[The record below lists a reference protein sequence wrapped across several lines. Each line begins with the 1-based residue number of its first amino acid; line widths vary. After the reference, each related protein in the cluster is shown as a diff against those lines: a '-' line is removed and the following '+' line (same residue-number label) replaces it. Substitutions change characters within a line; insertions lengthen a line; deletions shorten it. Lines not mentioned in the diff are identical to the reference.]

1 MTDKYNA
8 EINKSFLSVGSK
20 NQKKIV
26 KKFTNKK
33 FNRKK
38 HNKKSGKPNH
48 LIIKRKIKVCSFS
61 LIIIFCI
68 FIITSVIIKFS
79 LKKFIKIRRAN
90 REFEQGSQLNNII
103 SSSSSSSDK
112 AKLDEKEGEKEK
124 VEKTSLNGISN
135 RSLTFSLSN
144 QIDEEYLSLLENHL
158 KTEKI
163 YNYNDFPLPPVPSTS
178 SMHGP
183 FSEEDKENLREVAK
197 FTKLNRELILLTPIP
212 KEMISHPKV
221 SIYGSAYN
229 TDKFL
234 PYLIRS
240 IQNQNLT
247 EWELLIANDG
257 STDYSLRILNIFA
270 KYDQRIKVINFE
282 KNRGLGYALSIEVE
296 KASGEYL
303 IYVDSDDYEANY
315 DSLYS
320 LYKTGKETGAEF
332 IKSNQAWAWDDTFYQ
347 NIFHSTDMPNQLIP
361 IKNYPEDII
370 KGQYHKIGF
379 GGLHNDAVCAP
390 LLKQVFEDIKDIFKN
405 SKVKLFGFTDV
416 VITTAAALKA
426 NTLYYL
432 PKFTYYYD
440 NRSRK
445 DTKRSTWED
454 KNLLS
459 DQFAHLVY
467 LRICLRF
474 TESDNALAAIIDRFK
489 EQYEKEDFNKINKY
503 YKEDSIIFCGDLEER
518 LQKAKFFE
526 KYNNNSDY
534 ADKINLVKNK
544 CNLIRNANVTIII
557 NE

>member
-1 MTDKYNA
+1 MTDEYNA
-8 EINKSFLSVGSK
+8 KINESFLLVGSK
-20 NQKKIV
+20 NQKKIR
-26 KKFTNKK
+26 KKFNIK

-38 HNKKSGKPNH
+38 HNKKSGKSNH
-48 LIIKRKIKVCSFS
+48 LIINRKIKIRSIS

-68 FIITSVIIKFS
+68 FIITSVIIKFTF
-79 LKKFIKIRRAN
+79 KKYTKIRREN

-103 SSSSSSSDK
+103 SSSSSDK
-112 AKLDEKEGEKEK
+112 VKLDEKEGGKEK
-124 VEKTSLNGISN
+124 VEKISLNGISN
-135 RSLTFSLSN
+135 RRLTFSLSN

-234 PYLIRS
+234 PYFIRS
-240 IQNQNLT
+240 FQNQNLT
-247 EWELLIANDG
+247 EWELFIVNDA
-257 STDYSLRILNIFA
+257 STDYSLKILNIFA

-282 KNRGLGYALSIEVE
+282 KNRGLAYAWSVAIE

-303 IYVDSDDYEANY
+303 LYVDSDDYEANY
-315 DSLYS
+315 DSLFS
-320 LYKTGKETGAEF
+320 LYKTGKETGAEY
-332 IKSNQAWAWDDTFYQ
+332 IKSDVAWAWDDTFYQ
-347 NIFHSTDMPNQLIP
+347 NDIHFSDMPNKLIP

-370 KGQYHKIGF
+370 KRQYHKIGF
-379 GGLHNDAVCAP
+379 GGLHNDAICAP
-390 LLKQVFEDIKDIFKN
+390 LLKKVFEEIKDIFTN

-416 VITTAAALKA
+416 SISTAAALKA

-432 PKFTYYYD
+432 PKYTYYYD

-445 DTKRSTWED
+445 DPKRSTWND
-454 KNLLS
+454 KNLQS
-459 DQFAHLVY
+459 NEIGHLAY
-467 LRICLRF
+467 IRICLRF
-474 TESDNALAAIIDRFK
+474 TESDNALAAILDRFK
-489 EQYEKEDFNKINKY
+489 EEYGKEDFNKINKY
-503 YKEDSIIFCGDLEER
+503 YKEDLIIFCGDLEER

-526 KYNNNSDY
+526 KYNNNLDY

>member
-1 MTDKYNA
+1 MNEMADNCNTKNND
-8 EINKSFLSVGSK
+8 SFLLVGSNK
-20 NQKKIV
+20 KKIM
-26 KKFTNKK
+26 KIFLDKK

-38 HNKKSGKPNH
+38 FNKKSGNRNH
-48 LIIKRKIKVCSFS
+48 LIINGKIKVCSIS
-61 LIIIFCI
+61 LIIIICI
-68 FIITSVIIKFS
+68 FIIASVIIKFNF
-79 LKKFIKIRRAN
+79 KKYIKIRRAN
-90 REFEQGSQLNNII
+90 GEFEQGSQLNNII
-103 SSSSSSSDK
+103 SSAEIK
-112 AKLDEKEGEKEK
+112 VDEKEGEKEK
-124 VEKTSLNGISN
+124 IEKTLLKGISN
-135 RSLTFSLSN
+135 KSLTFSLTN
-144 QIDEEYLSLLENHL
+144 EIDEEYLSLLENHL

-163 YNYNDFPLPPVPSTS
+163 YNYNDFPLPPIPRTND
-178 SMHGP
+178 MHGP
-183 FSEEDKENLREVAK
+183 FSKEEEENLRQVAK

-257 STDYSLRILNIFA
+257 STDYSLKILNIFA

-303 IYVDSDDYEANY
+303 VYVDSDDYEANY

-332 IKSNQAWAWDDTFYQ
+332 IKSGQAWAWDDTFYQ
-347 NIFHSTDMPNQLIP
+347 NIIHSTDVPNQLIP

-379 GGLHNDAVCAP
+379 GGLHNDCICAP
-390 LLKQVFEDIKDIFKN
+390 LLKKVFEEIKDIFKN

-432 PKFTYYYD
+432 PKYTYYYD

-445 DTKRSTWED
+445 DTKRSTWKDE
-454 KNLLS
+454 NLLS
-459 DQFAHLVY
+459 DRFAYLVY

-474 TESDNALAAIIDRFK
+474 TESDNALAAILDRFK
-489 EQYEKEDFNKINKY
+489 ELFGKEDFKKVNKY
-503 YKEDSIIFCGDLEER
+503 YKEDLIIFCGDLEER

-534 ADKINLVKNK
+534 ADKINLMKNK
-544 CNLIRNANVTIII
+544 CNLIRNARVTIII

>member
-1 MTDKYNA
+1 MNTITDKHNA
-8 EINKSFLSVGSK
+8 KINESFLLIDSK
-20 NQKKIV
+20 NKKKIL
-26 KKFTNKK
+26 KKITNKK

-38 HNKKSGKPNH
+38 HKKKSGNRNH
-48 LIIKRKIKVCSFS
+48 LIWDRKIKLCSIS
-61 LIIIFCI
+61 LMVIISVL
-68 FIITSVIIKFS
+68 IITSVIIKFNF
-79 LKKFIKIRRAN
+79 KKYIKILSSN

-103 SSSSSSSDK
+103 SSGEI
-112 AKLDEKEGEKEK
+112 KLDEKEGEKEK
-124 VEKTSLNGISN
+124 IEKPLLNSISN

-158 KTEKI
+158 KAEKI
-163 YNYNDFPLPPVPSTS
+163 YNYNDFPLPPVPRTG

-183 FSEEDKENLREVAK
+183 FSEEDKENLRQVSK

-212 KEMISHPKV
+212 KEIISHPKV
-221 SIYGSAYN
+221 TIYCSAYN
-229 TDKFL
+229 TDQFL

-240 IQNQNLT
+240 LQNQNLT

-257 STDYSLRILNIFA
+257 STDYSLKILNIFA

-282 KNRGLGYALSIEVE
+282 KNKGLAYALSVEVE
-296 KASGEYL
+296 KACGEYL

-320 LYKTGKETGAEF
+320 IYKTGKETGAEF
-332 IKSNQAWAWDDTFYQ
+332 IISGQAWAWDDTFYQ
-347 NIFHSTDMPNQLIP
+347 NILHSTDMPNKLIP

-379 GGLHNDAVCAP
+379 GGLHNHAICAP
-390 LLKQVFEDIKDIFKN
+390 LLKKVFEEIKDIFKN

-416 VITTAAALKA
+416 VICTAAALKA

-445 DTKRSTWED
+445 DPKRLTCND
-454 KNLLS
+454 KNLQS
-459 DQFAHLVY
+459 GQFAHLVY

-474 TESDNALAAIIDRFK
+474 TESDNALAAILDRFK
-489 EQYEKEDFNKINKY
+489 EQYEKDNFNEINKY
-503 YKEDSIIFCGDLEER
+503 YKEDLIIFCGDLEER
-518 LQKAKFFE
+518 LQKAKFFD

-534 ADKINLVKNK
+534 AEKINLVKNK
-544 CNLIRNANVTIII
+544 CNQIRNAKVTIII